1 MHFSYFYN
9 FLYFISTIFMHKMI
23 KYWLWWNTDTD
34 VRSEGGAKQ
43 IRISEFGGNVTS
55 GLRLRLETP
64 VGDDDHGV
72 PLQYNK
78 KLYKN
83 PQGYSESH
91 IIRPRSMCF
100 ARSRKRDAEGRRSKA
115 PPGEDEAL
123 RMRWENTER
132 HDRSKGVRR
141 QCFRGSSPT

>member
-1 MHFSYFYN
+1 MFRKPYGFSANALSASHIVNYY
-9 FLYFISTIFMHKMI
+9 K
-23 KYWLWWNTDTD
+23 
-34 VRSEGGAKQ
+34 VA
-43 IRISEFGGNVTS
+43 
-55 GLRLRLETP
+55 LRFCRGRRL
-64 VGDDDHGV
+64 GV

-123 RMRWENTER
+123 RMR
-132 HDRSKGVRR
+132 
-141 QCFRGSSPT
+141 